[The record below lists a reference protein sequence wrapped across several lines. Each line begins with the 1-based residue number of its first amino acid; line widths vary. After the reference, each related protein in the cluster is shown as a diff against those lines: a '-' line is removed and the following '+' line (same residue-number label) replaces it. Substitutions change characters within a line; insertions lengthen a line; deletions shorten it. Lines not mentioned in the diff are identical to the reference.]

1 MAAAAERPNSVL
13 RRFLQS
19 EAAGGIAL
27 MVVAAIA
34 LVVAN
39 SPLAEA
45 YFDWL
50 HAYVGGLSV
59 LHWINDGLMA
69 VFFLLVGLEIKREM
83 LDGQLSTWSRRVLPG
98 IAAAGGML
106 VPALI
111 YVALNSNS
119 SETLRGW
126 AIPAAT
132 DIAFALGVISLLG
145 KRVPGSLKIFL
156 AALAILDDLGAVIII
171 AVFYTADLSGA
182 HLGLAGLTLAAL
194 IGLNRFGVKRLAP
207 YLVLGG
213 ILWWFVLK
221 SGVHATLAGVLLAL
235 TVPITTTPTE
245 PESKTSPLHRLEHAI
260 APLVAFAVVPI
271 FGFANAGV
279 SFAGMSAAALLA
291 PVPLG
296 IAAGLFIGKQ
306 VGVFGFSWVA
316 IRLNWADLPADA
328 TWRQLYG
335 VALLCGIG
343 FTMSLFIGLLA
354 FEDVALQDAAKLG
367 VLVGSLLSGL
377 CGFLLLRVG
386 RSGGPAKRATP
397 TGDPAAVPA

>member
-1 MAAAAERPNSVL
+1 MAAAAPAQRPNNVL
-13 RRFLQS
+13 RRFLSS
-19 EAAGGIAL
+19 EAAGGVVL
-27 MVVAAIA
+27 MAVAAIA

-39 SPLAEA
+39 SPLADT
-45 YFDWL
+45 YFGVL
-50 HAYVGGLSV
+50 KTYVGDLSV

-98 IAAAGGML
+98 VAAAGGML
-106 VPALI
+106 APALI
-111 YVALNSNS
+111 YVALNNGSP
-119 SETLRGW
+119 ETLRGW

-171 AVFYTADLSGA
+171 ALFYTAELSGLY
-182 HLGLAGLTLAAL
+182 LGLAALTVAAL
-194 IGLNRFGVKRLAP
+194 IALNRFGVKMLAP
-207 YLVLGG
+207 YLVLGA
-213 ILWWFVLK
+213 ILWWFVLQ
-221 SGVHATLAGVLLAL
+221 SGVHATLAGVVLAL
-235 TVPITTTPTE
+235 TIPLTKTPTG

-260 APLVAFAVVPI
+260 APAVAFAVVPI

-279 SFAGMSAAALLA
+279 SFDGMSAGALLA

-296 IAAGLFIGKQ
+296 IAAGLFLGKQ
-306 VGVFGFSWVA
+306 IGVFGFSWVA
-316 IRLNWADLPADA
+316 IKLNWADLPADA
-328 TWRQLYG
+328 SWPQLYG

-354 FEDVALQDAAKLG
+354 FNDPELQEAAKLG
-367 VLVGSLLSGL
+367 VLVGSLLSGTI
-377 CGFLLLRVG
+377 GYLLLRMSRSEKAAAARPAVG
-386 RSGGPAKRATP
+386 
-397 TGDPAAVPA
+397 V

>member
-1 MAAAAERPNSVL
+1 MAAAAERPDNVL
-13 RRFLQS
+13 RRFLSS
-19 EAAGGIAL
+19 EAAGGVVL

-39 SPLAEA
+39 SPGADA
-45 YFDWL
+45 YFDTL
-50 HAYVGGLSV
+50 NAYVGGLSV

-111 YVALNSNS
+111 YVVLNSGS
-119 SETLRGW
+119 PETLRGW

-156 AALAILDDLGAVIII
+156 ATLAILDDLGAVVII
-171 AVFYTADLSGA
+171 AVFYTAELSGLY
-182 HLGLAGLTLAAL
+182 LGLAGVTVAAL
-194 IGLNRFGVKRLAP
+194 FALNRFGVKTLAP
-207 YLVLGG
+207 YLVLGAV
-213 ILWWFVLK
+213 LWWFVLR
-221 SGVHATLAGVLLAL
+221 SGVHATLAGVLLAQ
-235 TVPITTTPTE
+235 TIPITRTPTE
-245 PESKTSPLHRLEHAI
+245 PESATSPLHRLEHAI
-260 APLVAFAVVPI
+260 APLVAFAIVPV

-279 SFAGMSAAALLA
+279 SFAGTSAAALLV
-291 PVPLG
+291 PLPLG
-296 IAAGLFIGKQ
+296 IAAGLFLGKQ
-306 VGVFGFSWVA
+306 IGVFGLSWVA
-316 IRLNWADLPADA
+316 IRLNWADLPAGA
-328 TWRQLYG
+328 SWPQLYG

-354 FEDVALQDAAKLG
+354 FDDPAIQEAAKLG
-367 VLVGSLLSGL
+367 VLMGSLLSGVT
-377 CGFLLLRVG
+377 GFLVLRL
-386 RSGGPAKRATP
+386 GPARRAEP
-397 TGDPAAVPA
+397 LRQS